1 MHLLLQRI
9 DSSIGGRLCEGG
21 NHSSFAKKIECSFD
35 EMLKI
40 PPPGG
45 WAPISA
51 KKALEDIIS
60 DIKKALDAQPGVHVD
75 DLIF

>member
-1 MHLLLQRI
+1 
-9 DSSIGGRLCEGG
+9 
-21 NHSSFAKKIECSFD
+21 
-35 EMLKI
+35 MLKI

-75 DLIF
+75 DLKF